1 MHSIHKPEDQKKC
14 FVPDEVV
21 SICGPWAGKKLT
33 NFVIRRVGRPHLS
46 KPRNAAAILH
56 CVIVQWGQIVL
67 TWLFSTRD
75 TLFQQEMY
83 AFGYEAIKPSAGAE
97 SQSVHLKES
106 FLFRERHPQ

>member
-1 MHSIHKPEDQKKC
+1 MNQLCDPLGWTPSFIQPPKRCNHIALCDSP
-14 FVPDEVV
+14 V
-21 SICGPWAGKKLT
+21 GPNSFA
-33 NFVIRRVGRPHLS
+33 
-46 KPRNAAAILH
+46 
-56 CVIVQWGQIVL
+56 L

-97 SQSVHLKES
+97 SESVHLKES